1 MGEVQAN
8 DGALP
13 GAGVTLSEPSD
24 RSLLRRFRGGSQD
37 AATQLYLRYVKR
49 VRALARSRYST
60 DLAGRVDVDDIV
72 QSVFRHFFHGARQGY
87 YDVPDGDALWKLFLV
102 MAINKIR
109 TLVAYHRAAKRDIR
123 QTCSNPPLEDALDD
137 RLHHDNA
144 PAFFFQL
151 AVEEALQR
159 LPAHHRRMVELRVE
173 GYEVAEIAQQLGRSK
188 RTVERILQEARKRLA
203 DLLAS

>member
-1 MGEVQAN
+1 MHKVEAK
-8 DGALP
+8 DHSLARKRRTLP
-13 GAGVTLSEPSD
+13 EPSD
-24 RSLLRRFRGGSQD
+24 HSLLRRFRSGSQD
-37 AATQLYLRYVKR
+37 AATQLYLRYVER
-49 VRALARSRYST
+49 VRALARSRFSA
-60 DLAGRVDVDDIV
+60 DLAGRVDVDDVV

-109 TLVAYHRAAKRDIR
+109 TLVAFHRAAKRDVR
-123 QTCSNPPLEDALDD
+123 LTYASPPLDDALDD
-137 RLHHDNA
+137 QLGHDNA
-144 PAFFFQL
+144 PAFFFEL

-159 LPAHHRRMVELRVE
+159 LPTAHRRMIELRVE
-173 GYEVAEIAQQLGRSK
+173 GYEVAEIARQLGRSK